1 MILVDTSVWIDFFVS
16 KTLPHVETLE
26 KLILKNKNICIC
38 GIVITEVL
46 QGIKDDKEFNKT
58 KKLLECLVFLP
69 MPYTTFI
76 KSAQL
81 YRTLR
86 KNGITIKRVMDCLIA
101 TIAIEND
108 IPILHNDKDFLLIES
123 QSKLKTYR
131 TQH

>member
-1 MILVDTSVWIDFFVS
+1 MILVDTSVWIDYFVS
-16 KTLPHVETLE
+16 KPFSHVGLFE
-26 KLILKNKNICIC
+26 KLILDDEDICIC
-38 GIVITEVL
+38 GIVLTEIL
-46 QGIKDDKEFNKT
+46 QGIRNDKEFNKT
-58 KKLLECLVFLP
+58 RKLLEILVFLP
-69 MPYTTFI
+69 MSCTTYI

-131 TQH
+131 MK